1 MKILKLWDA
10 PKLNCETLAFPGI
23 ITDVLVHR
31 SAAPYE
37 FLLGADVIDA
47 SICRISQQQDL
58 LVCRIC
64 TYVGRYGRSIFDD
77 RGIKAGA
84 DYCCRTS
91 FNDQSRYCTCKRN
104 SLFFRKNGLSAMDRF
119 DINSFQQFCRCDF

>member
-37 FLLGADVIDA
+37 FLLGADVIEFDGELFCGWGASRKDENDCFSVMNGAVSKDA
-47 SICRISQQQDL
+47 LLWNEKMRISPL
-58 LVCRIC
+58 P
-64 TYVGRYGRSIFDD
+64 
-77 RGIKAGA
+77 RGK
-84 DYCCRTS
+84 
-91 FNDQSRYCTCKRN
+91 
-104 SLFFRKNGLSAMDRF
+104 
-119 DINSFQQFCRCDF
+119 